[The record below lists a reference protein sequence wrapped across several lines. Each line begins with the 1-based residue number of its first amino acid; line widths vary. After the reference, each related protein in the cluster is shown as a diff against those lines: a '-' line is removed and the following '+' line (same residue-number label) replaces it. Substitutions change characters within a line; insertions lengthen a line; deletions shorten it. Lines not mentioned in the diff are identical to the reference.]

1 MFKTRYYKWLLVIG
15 LFIRLIGYGV
25 MLRLR
30 GATNSTA
37 ELYIVQLIQ
46 GAGSGLVQT
55 IVLVVAQVVVPRT
68 ELSQSTALELL
79 MIYMGNALGST
90 AAGAIYTNSFK
101 GLLERQLPSANDAEV
116 NQIFNTFTD
125 ITYEEG
131 TVEREAIN
139 VAYSSVMRYMT
150 FSALGVSGVGVILVW
165 WLPNLRL
172 SEKHNLAGELEGER
186 DEYPWR
192 RENEAKL
199 QHWWRTGRL
208 W

>member
-1 MFKTRYYKWLLVIG
+1 
-15 LFIRLIGYGV
+15 

-90 AAGAIYTNSFK
+90 AAGAIYTNSFQER
-101 GLLERQLPSANDAEV
+101 LEAQLPSATAAEV
-116 NQIFNTFTD
+116 NDVFNTFTE
-125 ITYEEG
+125 ITYKPG
-131 TVEREAIN
+131 TPEREAVNI
-139 VAYSSVMRYMT
+139 AYSDVMRYMT
-150 FSALGVSGVGVILVW
+150 LAALGVSVVSVLLVW

-172 SEKHNLAGELEGER
+172 SEKHNLSGELEGER
-186 DEYPWR
+186 DEDPQR
-192 RENEAKL
+192 RQNETKL
-199 QHWWRTGRL
+199 RWWWRTGRL